1 MTTLIIKMICHYARW
16 NYAVWNYAECHILFS
31 IILSIIAL
39 SVIMLNVVM
48 LSVMAPGTQCG
59 CAGIFPRKEG
69 GIRVLAGL
77 AQSSQTVGSIMR
89 KTLPNKTSQKYDILG
104 KTLAY

>member
-1 MTTLIIKMICHYARW
+1 MLVELCRVELCSVSH
-16 NYAVWNYAECHILFS
+16 LFS
-31 IILSIIAL
+31 IILSVIVL

-59 CAGIFPRKEG
+59 CAGIFPRKDG

-77 AQSSQTVGSIMR
+77 AQSSQTVGS
-89 KTLPNKTSQKYDILG
+89 
-104 KTLAY
+104 